1 MFLIFIEIIVW
12 RLVFIVFI
20 VIIIINVIVII
31 IRILIG
37 FIIISVK
44 CLLLNMCNMYLVDDL
59 YYLIFVCIE
68 VINLFCF
75 EKL

>member
-12 RLVFIVFI
+12 RLVFIDFI
-20 VIIIINVIVII
+20 VIIIIDVDSD
-31 IRILIG
+31 RILIG

-68 VINLFCF
+68 VINMFCF